1 MEDKYEES
9 LKEAAQKWIKQRKC
23 KEVKWKRQ
31 TLKSDGAAVPAQP
44 EPRELLVNGVLIWRR

>member
-1 MEDKYEES
+1 MADKHEES

-31 TLKSDGAAVPAQP
+31 TLKSDRAGPQWS
-44 EPRELLVNGVLIWRR
+44 LLSQSPVSF